1 MIIVESQNEIDDFLN
16 QWETQSSLVIP
27 IWSDLDCHPMNT
39 HLSFLYVRFE
49 NGKYIIPFNHNDCEN
64 IQIDLSSSTQSK
76 WVWNKKG
83 ILQTPLNL
91 QNIRD
96 IQSESFFINNNLIDL
111 NTQLEPLTNFYTRL
125 GLRDELGKSIP
136 IMKWIEVL
144 NTITN
149 GWSFLP
155 LFSNNGNIEK
165 NSLLPL
171 SWVDETMIPILSDI
185 EHMGLRVDTEKFFD
199 RWPSNSKQ
207 LRGDIIW
214 TEYNP
219 YTLTS
224 RPSNRHGG
232 INFGAL
238 NKKDGSREVFIP
250 RENTIFLQFDYD
262 AYHVRIIGKM
272 IGYELPTT
280 SVHQWLADQYG
291 CPYDESK
298 GRTFRILYGGV
309 SEEDKEIPF
318 FKKVDEFIQRV
329 YTESQQRGYL
339 LTPKGRKIPL
349 NWIEGLNPQ
358 KVFNYLL
365 QAMETEFNM
374 EVLKRLKVQNHPLPI
389 LYTYDSFL
397 FEYNLS
403 WDTERAKEIKSVL
416 QSFGF
421 PVKASWGTDYSKL

>member
-1 MIIVESQNEIDDFLN
+1 MVIVESQKEINDFMDY
-16 QWETQSSLVIP
+16 WGTKPSIVIP
-27 IWSDLDCHPMNT
+27 IWADLERHPMNT
-39 HLSFLYVRFE
+39 YLSFIYVRFDV
-49 NGKYIIPFNHNDCEN
+49 GDYLIPFDHNDCQN
-64 IQIDLSSSTQSK
+64 IQIDLSQSTQSK

-83 ILQTPLNL
+83 ILQTELGL
-91 QNIRD
+91 QETYD
-96 IQSESFFINNNLIDL
+96 IQSQSFFIHNNLIDL
-111 NTQLEPLTNFYTRL
+111 NTHIEPITNFYTRL
-125 GLRDELGKSIP
+125 GLRDNLGKSLP
-136 IMKWIEVL
+136 IMKWCEVL
-144 NTITN
+144 TTLMNK
-149 GWSFLP
+149 WSFLP
-155 LFSNNGNIEK
+155 LNEK
-165 NSLLPL
+165 IGKSE
-171 SWVDETMIPILSDI
+171 WVDDTMIPILSDM
-185 EHMGLRVDTEKFFD
+185 ERKGLHVDYKKFID
-199 RWPSNSKQ
+199 RWPANGKH
-207 LRGDIIW
+207 LNGDIIW

-250 RENTIFLQFDYD
+250 RDGTMFLQFDYD
-262 AYHVRIIGKM
+262 AYHVRIIGKL

-309 SEEDKEIPF
+309 SDEDKEIPF
-318 FKKVDEFIQRV
+318 FKEVDEFIQRV
-329 YTESQQRGYL
+329 YTESQQRGYI

-349 NWIEGLNPQ
+349 NWIEGENPQ

-365 QAMETEFNM
+365 QATETEFNM
-374 EVLKRLKVQNHPLPI
+374 EVLKKLKGNGMELPI

-397 FEYNLS
+397 FEYHLS

-416 QSFGF
+416 ESFGF
-421 PVKASWGTDYSKL
+421 PIKASWGMDYSKI